1 MLYDVHTHVGLD
13 MGFLLRGWWP
23 YAATS
28 GDLLAMMDANGIDRA
43 VVFPFTLPSAF
54 DVEAFAAGQGV
65 KLRAGRFPFDKE
77 NLLLADELAMVDRDD
92 RLLQFAMFDP
102 AREVGKQVENIRSL
116 LGKIAGLKCQTTILQ
131 SAIKQLLGE
140 GKAFLE
146 LAAENNL
153 PVLFHTA
160 INPADSWAQ
169 VADCLEVA
177 AAFPKVR
184 FNLAHSLRFWRKG
197 LEQAAKMPN
206 VWVDCSAHL
215 AHCQLAR
222 ERHKAAAPAKE
233 SVDVDYSKPV
243 AVLEAVAEIL
253 DEKYMWGS
261 DNPFMSWCDKGIR
274 IIYTYEQE
282 ADVLHALPAAL
293 KHSMGSSAP
302 EAWLFGRQLAAE
314 AASPQNGT
322 STQRGT

>member
-1 MLYDVHTHVGLD
+1 MLYDVHTHVGTD
-13 MGFLLRGWWP
+13 MGFFLRGWWP

-54 DVEAFAAGQGV
+54 DAEAYAADQGV
-65 KLRAGRFPFDKE
+65 KLRSGRFPFDKE
-77 NLLLADELAMVDRDD
+77 NPLLADELAMVDREK

-102 AREVGKQVENIRSL
+102 AREVAQQIENITPL

-131 SAIKQLLGE
+131 SAIKELLRD
-140 GKAFLE
+140 GKVFLE
-146 LAAENNL
+146 LAQANNL

-160 INPADSWAQ
+160 INPTDSWAQ

-177 AAFPKVR
+177 AAYPKVR
-184 FNLAHSLRFWRKG
+184 FNLAHSLRFHKKG
-197 LEQAAKMPN
+197 LEQAAKLPN

-222 ERHKAAAPAKE
+222 EEHKAVALGKE
-233 SVDVDYSKPV
+233 AVEADYSKPGE
-243 AVLEAVAEIL
+243 VLAAVAEIL
-253 DEKYMWGS
+253 GAKYMWGT

-274 IIYTYEQE
+274 VIYTYKQE
-282 ADVLHALPAAL
+282 ADVLHGLDATL
-293 KHSMGSSAP
+293 KRSMGTAAP
-302 EAWLFGRQLAAE
+302 EAWLFG
-314 AASPQNGT
+314 
-322 STQRGT
+322 